1 MKRFI
6 ISAVATLAF
15 VAGVASAQASC
26 GDYAKLKSA
35 GAHTMVTLPPAPMP
49 QSKHPAGTSI
59 VGMWQVQYT
68 AGGNPVFQSFEQWHS
83 DGLEFEFADIP
94 TIPGDICMGVWSLSG
109 KKVSL
114 YHTAWTFDDNGNPS
128 GTMVLTHEDKVAKDD
143 NTFSGTFDL
152 KFYDLNG
159 NLVNEIAGDLSAT
172 RISAP

>member
-6 ISAVATLAF
+6 ILAATTLALA
-15 VAGVASAQASC
+15 AGVVSAQASC
-26 GDYAKLKSA
+26 GDYAKFKPGSK
-35 GAHTMVTLPPAPMP
+35 HTVVTLPTPPMHEFKLP
-49 QSKHPAGTSI
+49 GGTSI
-59 VGMWQVQYT
+59 VGMWQLQYSS
-68 AGGNPVFQSFEQWHS
+68 GGNPLFQSFEQWHS

-94 TIPGDICMGVWSLSG
+94 TIPGDICMGVWSQSG

-128 GTMVLTHEDKVAKDD
+128 GTMVLTHLDKVAKDD
-143 NTFSGTFDL
+143 NSFAGTFDL

-159 NLVNEIAGDLSAT
+159 NLINEIDGDVAGA